1 MARGNPSDKN
11 LRNEAQ
17 AELQDLSDDAATGG
31 LSFDDDITAEG
42 TEYIGDQTGTGTNQ
56 TGTGKGATAMR
67 TKATPKTAAQQSTSM
82 QTKKSNQPPNR

>member
-1 MARGNPSDKN
+1 MPRGNQSDKN

-17 AELQDLSDDAATGG
+17 AQIDDLADEAAGVQYGSDIEDEDTN
-31 LSFDDDITAEG
+31 
-42 TEYIGDQTGTGTNQ
+42 YIGDETGLNQ
-56 TGTGKGATAMR
+56 TGAAPGAGAMR